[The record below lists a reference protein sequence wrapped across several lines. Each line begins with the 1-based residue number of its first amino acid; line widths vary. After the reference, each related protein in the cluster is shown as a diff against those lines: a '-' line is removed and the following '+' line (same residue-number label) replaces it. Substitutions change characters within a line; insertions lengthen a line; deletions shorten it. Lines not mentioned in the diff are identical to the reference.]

1 MFLEWWWF
9 SIRLAPWRIA
19 QRENH
24 NQNVM
29 HRTFAT
35 AHNNPGDD
43 EETEEDKTDE
53 KILPMLLNQM
63 IQELGN
69 TGDIHNRVFHTIL
82 RGLFDSLQQLTN
94 QTSKFRAR
102 NNLD

>member
-1 MFLEWWWF
+1 MVVMLLERWWF
-9 SIRLAPWRIA
+9 RIRLAPGRIA

-24 NQNVM
+24 NRNFM
-29 HRTFAT
+29 HRTFAA

-43 EETEEDKTDE
+43 EETDEDKADE
-53 KILPMLLNQM
+53 KILPMLLNQL

-82 RGLFDSLQQLTN
+82 RGLFDSLQPQATLN
-94 QTSKFRAR
+94 KQVPC
-102 NNLD
+102 

>member
-9 SIRLAPWRIA
+9 RIRLAPWRIA

-24 NQNVM
+24 NRNLM
-29 HRTFAT
+29 HRMFAT
-35 AHNNPGDD
+35 AHKNPGDD

-63 IQELGN
+63 IQELGH

-102 NNLD
+102 NNLG

>member
-9 SIRLAPWRIA
+9 RIRLAPWRIA

-24 NQNVM
+24 NRNFM
-29 HRTFAT
+29 HRTFAA

-53 KILPMLLNQM
+53 KILPMLLNQT
-63 IQELGN
+63 IQELGH

-102 NNLD
+102 NNLG

>member
-1 MFLEWWWF
+1 
-9 SIRLAPWRIA
+9 
-19 QRENH
+19 
-24 NQNVM
+24 M
-29 HRTFAT
+29 HRTFAA

-43 EETEEDKTDE
+43 EETDEDKTDE
-53 KILPMLLNQM
+53 KILPMLLNQL

>member
-9 SIRLAPWRIA
+9 RIRLAPWRIA

-24 NQNVM
+24 NRNVM
-29 HRTFAT
+29 HRMFAT
-35 AHNNPGDD
+35 AHNNPDDD

-53 KILPMLLNQM
+53 KILPMLLNQL

-102 NNLD
+102 NNLC

>member
-9 SIRLAPWRIA
+9 RVRLAPWRIA

-24 NQNVM
+24 NRNVM
-29 HRTFAT
+29 HRMFAT
-35 AHNNPGDD
+35 AHNNPGDE

-53 KILPMLLNQM
+53 KILPMFLNQM

-69 TGDIHNRVFHTIL
+69 TGDIHNRVFHIIL
-82 RGLFDSLQQLTN
+82 RGLFDSLQPLTIP
-94 QTSKFRAR
+94 F
-102 NNLD
+102 